1 MSDMINPVIQE
12 WVMTLKWKAQTGL
25 ISAIRGVDMIDVD
38 PTDID
43 INNKCKTITKMI
55 RYLVLNNA
63 DSRTNFMTDI
73 IPTIEELVDVLNE
86 IREQVSLG
94 VVSNHWFTHI
104 FLAIRIILDKHPN
117 AYTRMYWLT
126 VYIKYKTVPS
136 DIEKVNLKEVEV
148 SNTTIEDIKDIVS
161 DIDSTEMQD
170 IGYPIIGDKESDT
183 ISYGDKL
190 ATDYIKPTKSKK
202 PKPVI
207 ESILDTKNEYPTIDD
222 KSPVISDTIDR
233 EDYGI
238 YQLEFERFIDGRDV
252 TYNCINTDT
261 STQKIFRDMIKVLP
275 QLDVIL
281 TGNWDVVND
290 TMSADYNLSIPI
302 SKGVEKMIKDTDT
315 NRFMVANLTGELLYK
330 DHLDQVWIIDS
341 KLMSEDIIKVS
352 VTRWIRAI
360 DHIVYDL
367 NPYKIHN
374 IKIKPEDYYTSKES

>member
-43 INNKCKTITKMI
+43 INSKCKTITKMI

-94 VVSNHWFTHI
+94 VVSNHWFNHI
-104 FLAIRIILDKHPN
+104 FLAIKIIMDKHPN

-126 VYIKYKTVPS
+126 VYTKYNTSPLG
-136 DIEKVNLKEVEV
+136 IREVTLEENI
-148 SNTTIEDIKDIVS
+148 NTDSSINEIKDILSV
-161 DIDSTEMQD
+161 IEGDSGLVEITNNGL
-170 IGYPIIGDKESDT
+170 IKESDT

-202 PKPVI
+202 CKPVI
-207 ESILDTKNEYPTIDD
+207 ESILDTKNEYPTIDN

-275 QLDVIL
+275 QLDALL
-281 TGNWDVVND
+281 TGNWGVITD
-290 TMSADYNLSIPI
+290 TMASDYKLDIPV
-302 SKGVEKMIKDTDT
+302 SKGSEMLIKDSKTD
-315 NRFMVANLTGELLYK
+315 RFMVVNLTGELLYK
-330 DHLDQVWIIDS
+330 DILDAVWIIDS
-341 KLMSEDIIKVS
+341 KLMSKDILKVS
-352 VTRWIRAI
+352 VTRWIRAT
-360 DHIVYDL
+360 DHMVYDL
-367 NPYKIHN
+367 NPYKI
-374 IKIKPEDYYTSKES
+374 